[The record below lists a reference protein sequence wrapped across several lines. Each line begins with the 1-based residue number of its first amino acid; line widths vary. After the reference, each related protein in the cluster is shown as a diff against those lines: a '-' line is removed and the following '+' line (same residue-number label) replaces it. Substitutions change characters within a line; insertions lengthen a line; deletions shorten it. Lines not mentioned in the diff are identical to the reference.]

1 MKSLITTLCTLAAAG
16 LLLAAPL
23 ANADCADEN
32 GCRNRPETAEAT
44 NAQPDTP
51 QTRALKKKPKK
62 ECAEENGCNNR
73 PEASAGP
80 EAKPQTRALKKKPK
94 KEACADEN
102 TCR

>member
-1 MKSLITTLCTLAAAG
+1 MKPLLATLITLAS
-16 LLLAAPL
+16 LLLAAP
-23 ANADCADEN
+23 AAVACADEN
-32 GCRNRPETAEAT
+32 GCRNRPEASTEPAAK
-44 NAQPDTP
+44 P

-62 ECAEENGCNNR
+62 ECHGSLACER
-73 PEASAGP
+73 SASADT